1 MKNSCVKLQNPTESR
16 SKFAKTGHFYLPIV
30 PGWVAWVS
38 PEFAILSPIMAVF
51 AGFSL
56 KSTKSFVYTR
66 QNGTTIALVSVQL
79 LRYTQHPKQ
88 CGSQKRRDT
97 ERAKAMVTVKS
108 SQKIF
113 TDSEVATL
121 TGICVDHL
129 HNFAKSR
136 HLGFIARA
144 AERAGLQA
152 DQWLFTLSDLMVLV
166 TLFPRCTH

>member
-1 MKNSCVKLQNPTESR
+1 MQR
-16 SKFAKTGHFYLPIV
+16 
-30 PGWVAWVS
+30 VAS
-38 PEFAILSPIMAVF
+38 S
-51 AGFSL
+51 
-56 KSTKSFVYTR
+56 
-66 QNGTTIALVSVQL
+66 
-79 LRYTQHPKQ
+79 QHPRNCEGKF
-88 CGSQKRRDT
+88 RRDR
-97 ERAKAMVTVKS
+97 EAKAMVTVKA

-144 AERAGLQA
+144 AERAGIQA